1 MPRYE
6 SDILRL
12 IDQGL
17 NDSAIAAQL
26 GCSRPTVAY
35 YRQKHGRVQPRGK
48 ALHLANAQKAG
59 FPDVASAIRA
69 WAAEG
74 LTNNAIGARLG
85 CYGPQV
91 SLYIRE
97 LGGVPRPAGRGRVKR

>member
-6 SDILRL
+6 SAILPL

-17 NDSAIAAQL
+17 SDSAIAAL
-26 GCSRPTVAY
+26 VGCSRPTVAF